1 MDKMCRARFLTY
13 VCYINNRML
22 WACHEMRM
30 YILCTAAFC
39 LNWLWHGNQFSEDQL
54 YRKDMFPLRYIENA
68 YKNTTTMPKV
78 LK

>member
-1 MDKMCRARFLTY
+1 
-13 VCYINNRML
+13 ML

-78 LK
+78 LSSVNENDTTLWAKKSTFFTA